1 MRIKS
6 RGFSILFKLA
16 IVVFGC
22 TGLQLSLRLFTPEP
36 NWDAFKYFTNLSN
49 LLTVVYFLLAAMR
62 LIFRPKCSPTFMPL
76 LKGICIMNLTVT
88 LLVSRFMLEQ
98 SSSIR
103 LLLLHNVVPIMTIAD
118 WLLCDEKGLMRA
130 YSPIHWTVL
139 PALYLTVVF
148 TGVEMGYTFG
158 YNGALYPYP
167 FINIKVLGPLT
178 VAKTLG
184 MLLVFF
190 ISLGYVY
197 VLLDHVLYKL
207 GKGKKKRR

>member
-36 NWDAFKYFTNLSN
+36 NWDALKYFTNLSGI
-49 LLTVVYFLLAAMR
+49 LAVVYFFLAALR
-62 LIFRPKCSPTFMPL
+62 LIFRPKSSPTFMPL
-76 LKGICIMNLTVT
+76 IKGICVMNMTVI
-88 LLVSRFMLEQ
+88 LLVAHFMLEH

-103 LLLLHNVVPIMTIAD
+103 LLLLHYVLPIMTIAD
-118 WLLCDEKGLMRA
+118 WLLCDEKGLMKP

-158 YNGALYPYP
+158 YNKVLYPYP
-167 FINIKVLGPLT
+167 FINIKVLGPEA
-178 VAKTLG
+178 VARTLI

-190 ISLGYVY
+190 LALGYVY
-197 VLLDHVLYKL
+197 VLLDHVLYRL
-207 GKGKKKRR
+207 GKGKKRRK

>member
-1 MRIKS
+1 MRVKS

-16 IVVFGC
+16 IVVLGC

-36 NWDAFKYFTNLSN
+36 NWDALKYFTNLSN
-49 LLTVVYFLLAAMR
+49 LLTVVYLLLAVLR

-76 LKGICIMNLTVT
+76 VKGICLMNLTLT

-103 LLLLHNVVPIMTIAD
+103 LLLLHYVVPLMTIAD

-130 YSPIHWTVL
+130 YSPIHWAVL
-139 PALYLTVVF
+139 PTLYLTVVF

-158 YNGALYPYP
+158 YNRALYPYP

-184 MLLVFF
+184 MLLAV
-190 ISLGYVY
+190 LLVVGYAY
-197 VLLDHVLYKL
+197 VLLDHVLYRL
-207 GKGKKKRR
+207 GRRKKRR